1 MMCKRTRKELYD
13 LIAETKEAIERE
25 RKAIENANLELV
37 RLKELLFVDFDDI
50 DWNVEDGE

>member
-1 MMCKRTRKELYD
+1 MCKRTRKEMYD

-50 DWNVEDGE
+50 DWDVEDGE